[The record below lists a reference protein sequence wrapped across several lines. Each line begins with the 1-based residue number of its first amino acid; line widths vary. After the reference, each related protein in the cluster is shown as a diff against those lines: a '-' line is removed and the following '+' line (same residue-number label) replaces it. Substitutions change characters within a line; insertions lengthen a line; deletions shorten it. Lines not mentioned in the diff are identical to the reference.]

1 VTTPRLS
8 KAEQSAATKRR
19 LLDAAFEEF
28 HRHGFAGARVDRI
41 AERAGVNK
49 RLIYIYFGDK
59 DKLFDVVV
67 ARDVETMI
75 DTVLFVADD
84 LPGYAVA
91 LFDYLYERPEVI
103 RLFAWRNLERTQT
116 TQAEQ
121 ASYRGKVAA
130 IVEATEHGRLDAQLP
145 AVDILA
151 FVLGLV
157 ASWASS
163 SPALRMLTGADNDDV
178 VRERRRRSIHTAVAR
193 LVTPT

>member
-1 VTTPRLS
+1 MVDTQLTGDLPQRTIRGPD
-8 KAEQSAATKRR
+8 QI
-19 LLDAAFEEF
+19 
-28 HRHGFAGARVDRI
+28 DRI
-41 AERAGVNK
+41 LAELLGILRRTWHQDILPQAAAWFQGV
-49 RLIYIYFGDK
+49 R
-59 DKLFDVVV
+59 
-67 ARDVETMI
+67 
-75 DTVLFVADD
+75 
-84 LPGYAVA
+84 
-91 LFDYLYERPEVI
+91 
-103 RLFAWRNLERTQT
+103 
-116 TQAEQ
+116 
-121 ASYRGKVAA
+121 SRGGTSVAA